1 MLAVQRRYSPD
12 SCRLWLGRQA
22 AALDGSALDALAL
35 QQDGLVPAEID
46 ISQGQVVQAFMVAL
60 VFIVLDE
67 CLDIGLK
74 RTR

>member
-1 MLAVQRRYSPD
+1 LA
-12 SCRLWLGRQA
+12 
-22 AALDGSALDALAL
+22 
-35 QQDGLVPAEID
+35 PAEID

-60 VFIVLDE
+60 VILVLDE